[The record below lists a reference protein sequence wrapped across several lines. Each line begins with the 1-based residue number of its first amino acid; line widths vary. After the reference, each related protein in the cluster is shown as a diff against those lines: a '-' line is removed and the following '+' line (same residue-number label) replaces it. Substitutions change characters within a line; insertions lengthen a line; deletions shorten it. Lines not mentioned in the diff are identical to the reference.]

1 MAQPGECVD
10 PEADGD
16 DRPALGAGDTTD
28 WPERDPSTRKA
39 CRMNR
44 IRLNGCGGPAA
55 TPLKRC
61 VSEELARYFDAL
73 EGEQPCDLHK
83 MVIGETEQ
91 ALLQFVLEHTRGNQS
106 RAAQLLGLNRGTL
119 RKKLKYYGIEP

>member
-1 MAQPGECVD
+1 M
-10 PEADGD
+10 
-16 DRPALGAGDTTD
+16 T
-28 WPERDPSTRKA
+28 

-44 IRLNGCGGPAA
+44 HRPDDCGDPAA

-73 EGEQPCDLHK
+73 EGERPCDLHK

-91 ALLQFVLEHTRGNQS
+91 ALLQFVLARTGGNQS

-119 RKKLKYYGIEP
+119 RKKLKYYDIEP